1 MNLSGRLLMINAVI
15 SYVFSFRFINF
26 VWMVAFCSYGIKRW
40 LVYGLKEAIIEQK
53 NKISRFRNLITITQD
68 QQKKLAEE
76 RALQDQK
83 GKELFA
89 KITIWNQSVIDKN
102 NAYEQEQRSLSH
114 QYHKYRISQY
124 HALELL
130 YAKRLLQQDVLDKTV
145 HDVTTLYNN
154 QESQQAFLQHVLG
167 ATLKE
172 QE

>member
-1 MNLSGRLLMINAVI
+1 MINAVI

-26 VWMVAFCSYGIKRW
+26 VWMVACCSYGIKRW
-40 LVYGLKEAIIEQK
+40 LVSGLKEAIIEQK

-83 GKELFA
+83 G
-89 KITIWNQSVIDKN
+89 